1 MSLGAADKSQCVH
14 GETQYPQSSARLNAA
29 APKALEN
36 AIGSENIKA
45 GKLHRG

>member
-14 GETQYPQSSARLNAA
+14 GETQYPQSSALNAA

-36 AIGSENIKA
+36 AFGSENIKA